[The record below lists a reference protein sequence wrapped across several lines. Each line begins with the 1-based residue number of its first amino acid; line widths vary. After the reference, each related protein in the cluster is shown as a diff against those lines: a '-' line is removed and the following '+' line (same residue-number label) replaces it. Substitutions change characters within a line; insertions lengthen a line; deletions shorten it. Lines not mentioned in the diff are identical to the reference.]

1 MGHFGTL
8 WETLSERH
16 IFIFLLVIFIPEL
29 KRSIA
34 GIKSDLNGH
43 KQLQNMDKETL
54 KTLLKENLKVE
65 TETYWKFGSWRV
77 VTKILFDDEIISEDF
92 IELDAI

>member
-1 MGHFGTL
+1 
-8 WETLSERH
+8 
-16 IFIFLLVIFIPEL
+16 
-29 KRSIA
+29 
-34 GIKSDLNGH
+34 
-43 KQLQNMDKETL
+43 MDKETL
-54 KTLLKENLKVE
+54 KKLLKENLKVK

>member
-16 IFIFLLVIFIPEL
+16 INIFLLVIFIPEL

-34 GIKSDLNGH
+34 GIEFDINGH
-43 KQLQNMDKETL
+43 K
-54 KTLLKENLKVE
+54 
-65 TETYWKFGSWRV
+65 
-77 VTKILFDDEIISEDF
+77 
-92 IELDAI
+92 

>member
-1 MGHFGTL
+1 
-8 WETLSERH
+8 
-16 IFIFLLVIFIPEL
+16 
-29 KRSIA
+29 
-34 GIKSDLNGH
+34 
-43 KQLQNMDKETL
+43 MDKETL

-65 TETYWKFGSWRV
+65 TETYWKLGSWRV